1 MQPALKL
8 NVFVGFPSYGG
19 NGGIASE
26 HPDVREWWTETVL
39 KMKADPR
46 VGEIHAKTVSDTPI
60 TMVRNRFVRMAREHG
75 CHLLM
80 MVDSDQ
86 SPNKHVGEPWY
97 KPFWDVA
104 FDAVYRHYGKGP
116 LVVGAPYC
124 GPPGAGENVYVFNF
138 SNRGDYGDE
147 SAIGLDQYT
156 RHQASMLAGV
166 QECAALPTGLILY
179 DMRAFELIEP
189 SGLSHREVLEKVREG
204 TLQIEEAERQISQ
217 GWFYYEWKDGQAAQK
232 ASTED
237 VTNTRDIALAGVAKL
252 GYNPLRCAWDSW
264 IGHHKPFNV
273 GKPQPYTVENVA
285 KSLINAVKAERHA
298 DEALVALD
306 LPLQPGWRV
315 ASPVNTGRRYQGTHQ
330 SLAQRTESLADAI
343 GIESAKEWMN
353 KFVAA
358 SAEDQDEMASEY
370 HDLITKRKEAAEW
383 LTFHKTP
390 PEDLE
395 ALKHLV
401 RLVVERFDWASVVD
415 VGSWLGDSAI
425 AMMEAGA
432 YAVCC
437 VDTWEPTPDDPLAS
451 LKFDRDEVIAEH
463 HRRLLDASLRHGVG
477 WRTIYE
483 PSVAAAE
490 DECVCRRQLVFI
502 DACHAYEAVKAD
514 ILAWGKNVVPGGILC
529 GHDYGTTQFPGVK
542 KAVDEIFGKENVK
555 VGGRCVWWVNKPYD
569 APDNWPNK

>member
-26 HPDVREWWTETVL
+26 HPDVREWWIETVL

-46 VGEIHAKTVSDTPI
+46 VGEIRAKTISDTPI

-104 FDAVYRHYGKGP
+104 FDAVYKHYGKGP

-124 GPPGAGENVYVFNF
+124 GPPGSGENVYVFNF

-189 SGLSHREVLEKVREG
+189 SGLSHRDILEKVREG
-204 TLQIEEAERQISQ
+204 TLQIEEAERQLSQ

-285 KSLINAVKAERHA
+285 KSLINAVKADRRA
-298 DEALVALD
+298 DESVIALD

-315 ASPVNTGRRYQGTHQ
+315 AGEVNSEKNAPPEPR
-330 SLAQRTESLADAI
+330 
-343 GIESAKEWMN
+343 WM
-353 KFVAA
+353 
-358 SAEDQDEMASEY
+358 
-370 HDLITKRKEAAEW
+370 
-383 LTFHKTP
+383 TFHKTP

-395 ALKHLV
+395 ALKSLV
-401 RLVVERFDWASVVD
+401 RTANALFGHAYVVD

-432 YAVCC
+432 HGVCC
-437 VDTWEPTPDDPLAS
+437 VDTWVPSLDDPLSS
-451 LKFDRDEVIAEH
+451 LRFDRDIVIAEH
-463 HRRLLDASLRHGVG
+463 HRRLNEASIRYGVG
-477 WRTIYE
+477 WRAIYE

-490 DECVCRRQLVFI
+490 DEYVQRRQLVFI
-502 DACHAYEAVKAD
+502 DACHTYEAVKAD

-529 GHDYGTTQFPGVK
+529 GHDYNTKAFPGVK
-542 KAVDEIFGKENVK
+542 KAVDEIFGQGNVK
-555 VGGRCVWWVNKPYD
+555 VEGRCVWWVSKPID
-569 APDNWPNK
+569 APDNWPSK